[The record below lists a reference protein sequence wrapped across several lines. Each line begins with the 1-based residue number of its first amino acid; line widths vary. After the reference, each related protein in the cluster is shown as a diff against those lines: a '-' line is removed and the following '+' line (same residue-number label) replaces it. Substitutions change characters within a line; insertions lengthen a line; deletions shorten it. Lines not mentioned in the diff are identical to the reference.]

1 MHINNKVSLLI
12 NLYLATI
19 DGYDTNVLTVTI
31 SPGMRITAIR
41 LNITDDDMLELV
53 ESFSI
58 SLIIPVNVSTKGIY
72 PGNITSALVM
82 ITDND
87 G

>member
-1 MHINNKVSLLI
+1 MHLNNKVSLLI
-12 NLYLATI
+12 NLYLAII
-19 DGYDTNVLTVTI
+19 DGYDTNLLTVTI

-41 LNITDDDMLELV
+41 LNIADDDMLELV
-53 ESFSI
+53 ESFNI
-58 SLIIPVNVSTKGIY
+58 SLIIPANVSNKGIY
-72 PGNITSALVM
+72 PGNITSTFVM

>member
-1 MHINNKVSLLI
+1 MHINKKVLLLI

-19 DGYDTNVLTVTI
+19 DGYDTNLLTVTI

-58 SLIIPVNVSTKGIY
+58 SLIIPANVSTKGIY

>member
-1 MHINNKVSLLI
+1 MRINNKVSLLI

-19 DGYDTNVLTVTI
+19 DGYDTNLLTVTI

-41 LNITDDDMLELV
+41 LNITDDDVLELV

-58 SLIIPVNVSTKGIY
+58 SLIIPANVSNKGIY
-72 PGNITSALVM
+72 PGNITSTLVM